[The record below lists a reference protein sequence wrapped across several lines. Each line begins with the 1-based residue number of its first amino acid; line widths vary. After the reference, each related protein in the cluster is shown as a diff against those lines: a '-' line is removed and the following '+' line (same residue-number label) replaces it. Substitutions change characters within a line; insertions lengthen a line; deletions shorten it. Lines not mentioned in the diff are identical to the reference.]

1 MLDAR
6 APSGVSVEPDI
17 GRLSL
22 VARFASAYWTQKP
35 EEIAVMRAVFATLFA
50 LLLVSGCAPAPKAAH
65 VDAAWVRLPAVS
77 GNPGAAYF
85 ILVGGPVA
93 DRLMA
98 VSSPLAV
105 RAEMHDM
112 APSTGSGQGMKGG
125 MMSMAPL
132 DAGLDVPAGATVTFA
147 PGGKHVMLFD
157 ISPKAATGG
166 KLPLMLSFASGATTN
181 AEAAIVAAGDEAP
194 PAKK

>member
-22 VARFASAYWTQKP
+22 VARFGSAYWTQKP

-50 LLLVSGCAPAPKAAH
+50 LLLVSGCAPSPKAAH

-112 APSTGSGQGMKGG
+112 AMKGG

-166 KLPLMLSFASGATTN
+166 KLPLTLSFASGTTIN

>member
-1 MLDAR
+1 
-6 APSGVSVEPDI
+6 
-17 GRLSL
+17 
-22 VARFASAYWTQKP
+22 
-35 EEIAVMRAVFATLFA
+35 MRAFFATLFA
-50 LLLVSGCAPAPKAAH
+50 LLLLSGCGAAPKAAH

-85 ILVGGPVA
+85 TLTGGPA
-93 DRLMA
+93 IDRLMT

-112 APSTGSGQGMKGG
+112 AMKGG

-132 DAGLDVPAGATVTFA
+132 DAGLEVAQGGTVTFA

-157 ISPKAATGG
+157 ISPKAIAGG
-166 KLPLMLSFASGATTN
+166 KLPLTFSFASGATIS
-181 AEAAIVAAGDEAP
+181 AEADIVAAGGEAP
-194 PAKK
+194 PIRK

>member
-1 MLDAR
+1 M
-6 APSGVSVEPDI
+6 G
-17 GRLSL
+17 
-22 VARFASAYWTQKP
+22 
-35 EEIAVMRAVFATLFA
+35 IAVMRAVFATLFA
-50 LLLVSGCAPAPKAAH
+50 LLLVGGCAPAPKAAH

-85 ILVGGPVA
+85 TLVGGPVA

-112 APSTGSGQGMKGG
+112 SMKGG

-132 DAGLDVPAGATVTFA
+132 DAGIEVAAGGKVTFA

-157 ISPKAATGG
+157 VSPKAVAGG
-166 KLPLMLSFASGATTN
+166 RLPLTLSFASGATIN
-181 AEAAIVAAGDEAP
+181 AEADIVAAGGEAP
-194 PAKK
+194 RSKK